1 MYLFVWKQKK
11 LTGCKWLCSL
21 STRKEKA
28 WISLSLIFI
37 YLAMFSFFFFPPYIL
52 NIAVILGSEGWI
64 KTNGKWN
71 QKNKA
76 EVQLQLRF
84 HNSLAIVKTLYTAGI
99 LRPSKLSQIIFLT
112 VQMHPWMNI
121 LALCFSCKTICTSS
135 WKFQSLF
142 CTKLISMWVNIHR

>member
-1 MYLFVWKQKK
+1 MALFTVNMKGK
-11 LTGCKWLCSL
+11 GMN
-21 STRKEKA
+21 
-28 WISLSLIFI
+28 ISLTDFHIPCNVF
-37 YLAMFSFFFFPPYIL
+37 FPFFFSPYIL
-52 NIAVILGSEGWI
+52 NIAVILGSKGWI

-84 HNSLAIVKTLYTAGI
+84 PNSLATVKTFYIAGI

-142 CTKLISMWVNIHR
+142 CTKLISTWVNIHR